1 MSLFWPDVNTSQC
14 IHCYLW
20 VREAP
25 AANPDLVNR
34 LIVSTRPVLLPQGEV
49 GEILYSCIDRQRDR
63 QRLRV

>member
-34 LIVSTRPVLLPQGEV
+34 LIVSTRPVLLPRVKREGLSIAVQT
-49 GEILYSCIDRQRDR
+49 DRQTDR
-63 QRLRV
+63 G

>member
-34 LIVSTRPVLLPQGEV
+34 LTVSTRPVLLPPTASG
-49 GEILYSCIDRQRDR
+49 
-63 QRLRV
+63 

>member
-34 LIVSTRPVLLPQGEV
+34 LIVSTRPVLLPRVEAGGTLSIAV
-49 GEILYSCIDRQRDR
+49 RTDRQTDR
-63 QRLRV
+63 G